1 MTNRKR
7 LEIVLGM
14 AFPKTIFLW
23 EHDER
28 NKQIKIC
35 MSEEWADADSEQ
47 EKKQQSG
54 YDSL

>member
-7 LEIVLGM
+7 LEIVLKM

-23 EHDER
+23 EHDEK

-47 EKKQQSG
+47 EKKQ
-54 YDSL
+54 